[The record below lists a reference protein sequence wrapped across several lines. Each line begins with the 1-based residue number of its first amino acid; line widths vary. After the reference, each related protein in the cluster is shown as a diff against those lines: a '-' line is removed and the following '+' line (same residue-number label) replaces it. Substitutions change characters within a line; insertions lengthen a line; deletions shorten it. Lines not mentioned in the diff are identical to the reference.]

1 MADDRSND
9 QESSSDLHPNRT
21 LDTADRRVAGV
32 VYLVAATAAA
42 GIVLATDISLMWLT
56 AVLPLVAIALYHMA
70 TGRRLNVRDNE
81 AITIGSA
88 EVPFAVGH
96 ASATLGFVGF
106 GARPV
111 WEVLV
116 FEAGDAPEHQGLVT
130 VDARSG
136 DVIGAFSEPVG
147 TP

>member
-1 MADDRSND
+1 MADDRSID
-9 QESSSDLHPNRT
+9 QDLSTGLHPNRT
-21 LDTADRRVAGV
+21 LDTADRRIAAV
-32 VYLVAATAAA
+32 VYLVAAAVAA

-56 AVLPLVAIALYHMA
+56 AVLPLVGIALYHIV

-81 AITIGSA
+81 AIAIASA
-88 EVPFAVGH
+88 EAPFAVGH
-96 ASATLGFVGF
+96 ASATLGFVGL

-116 FEAGDAPEHQGLVT
+116 FEAGDSPKHQGLVT

-136 DVIGAFSEPVG
+136 DVIDTFSEPVE